1 MADHLYNTDIL
12 TKDISPAG
20 NKYEGHYENDRNE
33 VYRDLYSDIIREV
46 YGVRDVIIGHHLVY
60 QTTEQLVDEKT
71 GPYTHTFV
79 QEIPSADA
87 LIFDHD
93 VARKLWGRGYLTAL
107 STLAMTPIERRDA
120 LLSDMYY
127 ARQKCN
133 PTAEYAP
140 LQSANELEDV

>member
-1 MADHLYNTDIL
+1 MNDRIYNTDIL
-12 TKDISPAG
+12 AKDISPAG

-33 VYRDLYSDIIREV
+33 VYRELYSDIIREA

-60 QTTEQLVDEKT
+60 QTTEELVDEKT

-93 VARKLWGRGYLTAL
+93 VMAKIFGAGYLTIVMQLAL
-107 STLAMTPIERRDA
+107 TPVAQRDA
-120 LLSDMYY
+120 LLSKLYY
-127 ARQKCN
+127 NRRK
-133 PTAEYAP
+133 
-140 LQSANELEDV
+140 

>member
-1 MADHLYNTDIL
+1 MTDRAYNVSKL
-12 TKDISPAG
+12 TNDMSPVG
-20 NKYEGHYENDRNE
+20 NKYEGQYENDRNE
-33 VYRDLYSDIIREV
+33 VYRELYSDIIREV

-93 VARKLWGRGYLTAL
+93 VMRKLFGNRYLTML

-127 ARQKCN
+127 AREK
-133 PTAEYAP
+133 
-140 LQSANELEDV
+140 V